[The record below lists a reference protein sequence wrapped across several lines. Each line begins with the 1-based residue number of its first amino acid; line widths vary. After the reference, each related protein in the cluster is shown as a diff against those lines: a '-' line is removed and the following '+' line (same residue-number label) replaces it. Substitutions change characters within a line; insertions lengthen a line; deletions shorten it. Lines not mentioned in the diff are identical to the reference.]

1 MTAAQSM
8 APLSAT
14 VTRLGALL
22 SNKHYSVEHVE
33 SIVRLDGPLTGRL
46 LQYAN
51 SVASGSRTQI
61 GTVRAAIVRVGVGWV
76 MNLATAAT
84 VRRELM
90 QALPQY
96 GLSEGELWRH
106 SVATALGAEVVGGAM
121 KTEAPAEA
129 FTAGLLHDIGKLLIA
144 RFLDPDR
151 LKHLAQARAKGGNAS
166 LLAEAEMIGMHHGEL
181 GGLVAAHWSLPARL
195 VAGITYHHTPA
206 DGHDPICDIVHVAN
220 TLAKRAGGGQPSVDD
235 GTAIQADALTRL
247 RIPPARL
254 PALTDS
260 IRERLEHTV
269 ASFG

>member
-1 MTAAQSM
+1 M

-14 VTRLGALL
+14 VTKLGALL
-22 SNKHYSVEHVE
+22 SSKHYSVEHVE

-51 SVASGSRTQI
+51 SAASGSRTQI

-84 VRRELM
+84 VQRELM

-151 LKHLAQARAKGGNAS
+151 LRRLAEARVRGGNAS

-220 TLAKRAGGGQPSVDD
+220 ALAKRAGGATAGGDD
-235 GTAIQADALTRL
+235 VIQADALARL
-247 RIPPARL
+247 RIPPVRL
-254 PALTDS
+254 PALTDT
-260 IRERLEHTV
+260 IKERLEHTI
-269 ASFG
+269 AGFA

>member
-1 MTAAQSM
+1 M

-14 VTRLGALL
+14 VGRLGTLL
-22 SNKHYSVEHVE
+22 GSRHYSVDQVE
-33 SIVRLDGPLTGRL
+33 AIVRLDGPLTGRL

-51 SVASGSRTQI
+51 SAASGSRTQI

-84 VRRELM
+84 VRRDLM
-90 QALPQY
+90 QALPEY

-106 SVATALGAEVVGGAM
+106 SVATAIGAEVVGGAM

-144 RFLDPDR
+144 RFLDPA
-151 LKHLAQARAKGGNAS
+151 HLRR
-166 LLAEAEMIGMHHGEL
+166 LAEARAAGSDASRRAEADLIGMNHAEL

-195 VAGITYHHTPA
+195 VAGITYHHAPGE
-206 DGHDPICDIVHVAN
+206 GHDPICDMVHVAN
-220 TLAKRAGGGQPSVDD
+220 ALAKRAGGGAPADDDVRVQP
-235 GTAIQADALTRL
+235 DALARL

-254 PALTDS
+254 PALADGVA
-260 IRERLEHTV
+260 ERIEQTV
-269 ASFG
+269 ASIG